1 MRHLG
6 DLEFLVLEAGS
17 SGPQAIDLV
26 LSAVLCL
33 GGVNYPL
40 GASGTGN
47 EHVPLAG
54 IDHSLPLCYSTA

>member
-1 MRHLG
+1 
-6 DLEFLVLEAGS
+6 V
-17 SGPQAIDLV
+17 SG
-26 LSAVLCL
+26 

-54 IDHSLPLCYSTA
+54 IHHSLPLCYSTAPIISFRFP